1 VLSVEKVCKSYGN
14 YAACSDIS
22 MKLEPKKIIGLFG
35 ANGAGKSTC
44 FHMITGLI
52 KPDSGQIKIDTDDI
66 TAFPIYQ
73 RASLGLSFLPQDK
86 SIFQDLTVEE
96 NILSILEITEKNKK
110 TRVKQ
115 LELMIDQFCL
125 NKVRYTLGKLLSG
138 GERRRTEIAR
148 AMASKPKFVL
158 LDEPFSGVD
167 PISIQ
172 EIKALLKET
181 LTRSDVGI
189 LISDHNVSATLPFCD
204 YAYIL
209 HQGKKLAEGTPD
221 MIAHNEM
228 AKKYYFGTNS

>member
-1 VLSVEKVCKSYGN
+1 
-14 YAACSDIS
+14 
-22 MKLEPKKIIGLFG
+22 
-35 ANGAGKSTC
+35 
-44 FHMITGLI
+44 MI
-52 KPDSGQIKIDTDDI
+52 
-66 TAFPIYQ
+66 
-73 RASLGLSFLPQDK
+73 
-86 SIFQDLTVEE
+86 
-96 NILSILEITEKNKK
+96 N
-110 TRVKQ
+110 
-115 LELMIDQFCL
+115 FCL

-181 LTRSDVGI
+181 LARSEVGI

-221 MIAHNEM
+221 AIAHNEM